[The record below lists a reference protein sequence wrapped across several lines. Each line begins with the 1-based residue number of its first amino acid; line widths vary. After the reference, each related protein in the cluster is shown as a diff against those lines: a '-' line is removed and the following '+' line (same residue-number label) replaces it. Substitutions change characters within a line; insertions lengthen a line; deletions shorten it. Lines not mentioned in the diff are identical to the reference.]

1 VPTLVLLRHAKSDYP
16 DGVGDHERPLADR
29 GRREAPLAGSWLA
42 ERVPT
47 FDLAL
52 VSTARRAQQTWQAV
66 SASVAA
72 DEVRDDD
79 ELYLAS
85 STDLLTMVRQLPGG
99 AQSVLVVGHNEGL
112 EELAT
117 LLSGVPVTLKTSTF
131 AVLRSEAPWAS
142 WEPGSAHLTE
152 VVVAR

>member
-1 VPTLVLLRHAKSDYP
+1 MPTLVLLRHAKSDYP

-42 ERVPT
+42 ERVRT

-85 STDLLTMVRQLPGG
+85 SADLLTIVRQLPGG

-131 AVLRSEAPWAS
+131 AVLRGEAPWAN

>member
-16 DGVGDHERPLADR
+16 DGVSDHDRPLAER

-42 ERVPT
+42 ERVRT
-47 FDLAL
+47 FDLVL

-66 SASVAA
+66 SASVSAG
-72 DEVRDDD
+72 EVRDGDG
-79 ELYLAS
+79 LYLAS
-85 STDLLTMVRQLPGG
+85 SADLATMVQDLPAD

-112 EELAT
+112 EELASR
-117 LLSGVPVTLKTSTF
+117 LSGVPVTLKTSTF
-131 AVLRSEAPWAS
+131 AVLRGEAPWAS
-142 WEPGSAHLTE
+142 WEPGSAHLSE